1 MKRIILLYTFYILTF
16 LVLHSSV
23 LCAQKPVNVIIKK
36 DKGGVV
42 INPDKKDSDA
52 NGFEVEIICNVPNA
66 AMYIDG
72 IRNGD
77 ASGSRFLKKGKHII
91 KLEAEEYYDT
101 IEEFVVNKKHKSF
114 TFIMKGTEFAGKTAS
129 QLYNVGEDFYYGRNG
144 KSQNY
149 TEAVKWYEKA
159 AGKGDIS
166 SCYSLGFIYNNG
178 KGVLKDSLRAMS
190 WYEMAAKQGH
200 AGSQNNLAVI
210 YYYAKDYSSAFKWF
224 KLAAEQDDCTS
235 LDWLGTMYEKGCSV
249 PCDTIKAIECYKK
262 SARLYFESKKY
273 ERAFN
278 VFAKAFGLKKEYSR
292 KKVVTG
298 TIRDARTILLKK
310 YSGHFGKTIKEE
322 KTTPYDRKEYIMDL
336 EEISSYA
343 LYATKFDIAEKY
355 TVEGIDFSSE
365 NMKFNSNL
373 AVSLLLQGK
382 FYDAEKIYRKRK
394 NDHSQ
399 FLKGELEA
407 IYKAGIVPKGQEA
420 DVEIIKKLLSE

>member
-1 MKRIILLYTFYILTF
+1 MKVLKNNYIHIILVLFVFQTFTIRAQGLID
-16 LVLHSSV
+16 VLHKDDNV
-23 LCAQKPVNVIIKK
+23 NKPIVKP
-36 DKGGVV
+36 DPGGY
-42 INPDKKDSDA
+42 D
-52 NGFEVEIICNVPNA
+52 VEIICNVPYA

-77 ASGSRFLKKGKHII
+77 ASGSRFLKKGKHVI
-91 KLEAEEYYDT
+91 KLEAEEYYDK
-101 IEEFVVNKKHKSF
+101 IEEFVVDKKHKSF

-129 QLYNVGEDFYYGRNG
+129 QLYSVGEDYYYGRNG

-178 KGVLKDSLRAMS
+178 KGVLKDSLRAMT
-190 WYEMAAKQGH
+190 WYEKAAKQGH

-224 KLAAEQDDCTS
+224 KLAADQDDCTS
-235 LDWLGTMYEKGCSV
+235 LDWLGTMYEKGYSV

-262 SARLYFESKKY
+262 SANLYFESKKY

-278 VFAKAFGLKKEYSR
+278 VFTQAFDLKKEYS
-292 KKVVTG
+292 KKKNVTG

-310 YSGHFGKTIKEE
+310 YSGHFDKTIKEKKE
-322 KTTPYDRKEYIMDL
+322 IPYDRKEYIMDL

-343 LYATKFDIAEKY
+343 LYATKYDIAEKY
-355 TVEGIDFSSE
+355 TVEGIDFSPE

-382 FYDAEKIYRKRK
+382 FYDAEKIYRKFRDG
-394 NDHSQ
+394 NSQ

-407 IYKAGIVPKGQEA
+407 ICKAGIVPKGQEA

>member
-1 MKRIILLYTFYILTF
+1 MKVLKNNHIHIILVLFVFQTFTIRAQGLID
-16 LVLHSSV
+16 VLHKDDNV
-23 LCAQKPVNVIIKK
+23 NKPIVKP
-36 DKGGVV
+36 DPGGY
-42 INPDKKDSDA
+42 D
-52 NGFEVEIICNVPNA
+52 VEIICNVPNA

-77 ASGSRFLKKGKHII
+77 ASGSRFLKKGKHVI
-91 KLEAEEYYDT
+91 KLEAEEYYDK
-101 IEEFVVNKKHKSF
+101 IEEFVVDKKHKSF

-129 QLYNVGEDFYYGRNG
+129 QLYNVGEDYYYGRNG
-144 KSQNY
+144 KSQKY

-159 AGKGDIS
+159 ASKGDIS

-178 KGVLKDSLRAMS
+178 LGVLKDSLRAMI
-190 WYEMAAKQGH
+190 WYEKAAKQGH

-224 KLAAEQDDCTS
+224 KLAAEQDECTS

-278 VFAKAFGLKKEYSR
+278 VFTQAFDLKKEYSR

-310 YSGHFGKTIKEE
+310 YSGH

-343 LYATKFDIAEKY
+343 LYATKYDIAEKY
-355 TVEGIDFSSE
+355 TVEGIDFSPE

-373 AVSLLLQGK
+373 AVSLLLQRK
-382 FYDAEKIYRKRK
+382 FYDAEKIYRKFRDG
-394 NDHSQ
+394 NSQ

-407 IYKAGIVPKGQEA
+407 ICKAGIVPKGQEA